1 MRDSQDF
8 RGLAMKIMFPP
19 FYFTFSSN
27 TALTGD
33 FALIMGAIA
42 TDYQS
47 KIAGRTFGYRGSGS
61 VAEETL

>member
-1 MRDSQDF
+1 MSLHNYCF
-8 RGLAMKIMFPP
+8 FNSGYPIFLILSIG
-19 FYFTFSSN
+19 FTAN

-47 KIAGRTFGYRGSGS
+47 KIASRTFGYRGSGS
-61 VAEETL
+61 VAEEP